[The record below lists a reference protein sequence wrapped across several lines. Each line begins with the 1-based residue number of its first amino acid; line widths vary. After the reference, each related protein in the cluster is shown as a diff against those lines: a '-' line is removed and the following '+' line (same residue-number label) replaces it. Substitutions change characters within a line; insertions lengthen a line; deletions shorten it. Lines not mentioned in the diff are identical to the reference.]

1 MTDTAIRK
9 DKSIGAP
16 GEMIR
21 SLRKRLK
28 MTLGE
33 VSQRT
38 GIGVST
44 LSKLEKGHASL
55 SFEKLQLLS
64 RGLDIDLADLLR
76 TEDDPRHEA
85 HQRVSARRIVQRA
98 GEGLTIKSK
107 SYDQAYL
114 ASDLLRKRVVPIVT
128 EVRSRSLDDFL
139 DEFGGFIHH
148 PGEEFSYVLEGRIAF
163 HTEAYAP
170 VELGPG
176 DSVYFDSDMGH
187 AYLAV
192 GDAPCRLLSVCFCEG
207 KPVELT
213 QFIQSDNV
221 NQKK

>member
-1 MTDTAIRK
+1 MTETTIRK
-9 DKSIGAP
+9 DKNAAAP

-33 VSQRT
+33 VSLRT

-76 TEDDPRHEA
+76 TEDAPRHEA
-85 HQRVSARRIVQRA
+85 HQRVSARRVVQRA

-107 SYDQAYL
+107 SYEQAYL

-128 EVRSRSLDDFL
+128 EVRARSLDVFF

-192 GDAPCRLLSVCFCEG
+192 GDAPCRLLSVCYCEG
-207 KPVELT
+207 RAVELT
-213 QFIQSDNV
+213 QFIQSDDADP
-221 NQKK
+221 KK